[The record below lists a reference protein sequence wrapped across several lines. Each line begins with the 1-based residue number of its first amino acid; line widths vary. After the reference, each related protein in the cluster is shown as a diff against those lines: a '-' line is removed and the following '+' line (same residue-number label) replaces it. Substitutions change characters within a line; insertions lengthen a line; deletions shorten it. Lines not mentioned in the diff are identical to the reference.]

1 VEYEERR
8 IKKLVAD
15 TNFKIGT
22 LHGKMNKTEKESVIE
37 KFYKNEI
44 QILISTTVVEVGVSV
59 ANATFMIIENADTFG
74 LAQLHQLRG
83 RVERSTDISKCYLL
97 TESEDENSLRRLA
110 ALEKSNNG
118 FELAEIDLTERGPG
132 SLIGNRQSGLSDIGM
147 EAIKNRKLVE
157 IAKKEAEE
165 LLSDDPKL
173 SQPLHTP
180 LREKIEA
187 LSIHEE

>member
-1 VEYEERR
+1 
-8 IKKLVAD
+8 
-15 TNFKIGT
+15 
-22 LHGKMNKTEKESVIE
+22 MNKNEKEEVIE

-97 TESEDENSLRRLA
+97 TDSEDENSLRRLA

-157 IAKKEAEE
+157 IAKKEAEK
-165 LLSDDPKL
+165 LLANDPKL
-173 SQPLHTP
+173 SQPQHSP